1 MTTERW
7 TILSRI
13 LQLTLLLSLL
23 RRYSVIIR
31 DGNSS
36 GSDIE
41 TFTTLLLLNSMLLEK
56 SFRLLAETWIN
67 LSLQGNY

>member
-7 TILSRI
+7 AILGRI

-36 GSDIE
+36 CRDIE
-41 TFTTLLLLNSMLLEK
+41 TFSTLLLNSMLLEK

-67 LSLQGNY
+67 LSLQ